1 MAKSEG
7 QKLKLL
13 YLKELFESDSDEK
26 HLLSTQQIID
36 YLAAHNITAER
47 KAIYNDIECLQEF
60 GMDIVHKPG
69 RGGGYFLASR
79 EFELPE
85 LKLLVD
91 AVQSSKFLTSKKSM
105 QLIEKLGCMTSIH
118 EAGSLKRQVVV
129 SGRVKTMNE
138 SIYYNVDTLHEAIAQ
153 NSKITFRYTE
163 WGLDGQRHERP
174 GVYEASPY
182 ALVWDDENYYLVAHT
197 QRHGITHYRVDKMAQ
212 INLTNEKREITPE
225 FKNISAASY
234 GRNVFGMFGG
244 TTTSVRMRFEN
255 SLAGVVLDRFGTDSM
270 LIPDGK
276 DHFIFTA
283 DICVSP
289 IFHGWIAGFGCQVKL
304 LSPQWVIDEFVAHC
318 RPAIDQYK
326 SST

>member
-13 YLKELFESDSDEK
+13 YLKEFLEAESDEK
-26 HLLSTQQIID
+26 HPLSTQKIID

-60 GMDIVHKPG
+60 GMDIVHIPG
-69 RGGGYFLASR
+69 RNGGYYLASR

-91 AVQSSKFLTSKKSM
+91 AVQSSRFLTHKKSM
-105 QLIEKLGCMTSIH
+105 QLIEKLSHMVSIH

-138 SIYYNVDTLHEAIAQ
+138 SIYYNVDTLHDAIAQ
-153 NSKITFRYTE
+153 NSKITFRYTK
-163 WGLDGQRHERP
+163 WGPDGQRHNQP
-174 GVYEASPY
+174 GLYEASPY

-197 QRHGITHYRVDKMAQ
+197 EQHGLTHYRVDKMAQ
-212 INLTNEKREITPE
+212 INLSGEKR
-225 FKNISAASY
+225 FISPDAKAIDAAAY

-244 TTTSVRMRFEN
+244 ETTSVRMRFHN
-255 SLAGVVLDRFGTDSM
+255 SLAGVVIDRFGKDTM
-270 LIPDGK
+270 LIPDGTE
-276 DHFIFTA
+276 HFIFSM

-289 IFHGWIAGFGCQVKL
+289 MFLGWMAGFGDRAKIL
-304 LSPQWVIDEFVAHC
+304 TPQWVAEEYLALCVPSIE
-318 RPAIDQYK
+318 QYR
-326 SST
+326 